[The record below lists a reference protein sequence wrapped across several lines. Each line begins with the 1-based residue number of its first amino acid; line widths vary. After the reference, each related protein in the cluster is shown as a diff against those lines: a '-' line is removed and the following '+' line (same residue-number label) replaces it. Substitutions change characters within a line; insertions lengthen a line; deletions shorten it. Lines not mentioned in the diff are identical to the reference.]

1 LINAC
6 SPILRRIKMVCS
18 SDASL
23 QGAYSC
29 PQSRPHP
36 TFYQSRESI
45 SLHFGACQD
54 LLRSLRT
61 CQTPL
66 TKYTRQF
73 RRKVEGEGGC
83 GRHRDTLQD
92 SDTQYLAD
100 QFTPLPSTALSS
112 LRERRETVNGIGGGG
127 VDRSYQGERK
137 GNLQISQIS
146 RSRVKP
152 LHQMLML
159 NRTTRQGAG
168 YEQKRGR

>member
-1 LINAC
+1 MLVCKGHTPAP
-6 SPILRRIKMVCS
+6 SPDLTPHFTRAES
-18 SDASL
+18 
-23 QGAYSC
+23 
-29 PQSRPHP
+29 PSRFTSEHVKIYFVVYVLPKP
-36 TFYQSRESI
+36 F
-45 SLHFGACQD
+45 
-54 LLRSLRT
+54 LRS
-61 CQTPL
+61 
-66 TKYTRQF
+66 TRGSF
-73 RRKVEGEGGC
+73 GPRLKEKGGC

-100 QFTPLPSTALSS
+100 QFTPLPSTALSW
-112 LRERRETVNGIGGGG
+112 LTERRETVNGGGG